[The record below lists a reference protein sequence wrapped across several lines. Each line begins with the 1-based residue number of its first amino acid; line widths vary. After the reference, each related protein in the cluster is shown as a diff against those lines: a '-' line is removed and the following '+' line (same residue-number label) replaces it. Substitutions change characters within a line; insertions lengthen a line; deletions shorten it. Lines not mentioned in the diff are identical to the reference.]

1 MDKGLFIIDG
11 RLEEKISFQTAEKA
25 LDAELAKITSELISE
40 KELTI
45 VQQKTESAL
54 VFSEMNIANRA
65 LNLAYFEMIGGAE
78 LINKQIESYRSV
90 TREKIL
96 SVAKNIFRQ
105 ENESVL
111 YYKTKE
117 EKNEQNNRACIATSR
132 KDYSA

>member
-1 MDKGLFIIDG
+1 
-11 RLEEKISFQTAEKA
+11 
-25 LDAELAKITSELISE
+25 
-40 KELTI
+40 
-45 VQQKTESAL
+45 
-54 VFSEMNIANRA
+54 MNIANRA

-117 EKNEQNNRACIATSR
+117 EK
-132 KDYSA
+132 K